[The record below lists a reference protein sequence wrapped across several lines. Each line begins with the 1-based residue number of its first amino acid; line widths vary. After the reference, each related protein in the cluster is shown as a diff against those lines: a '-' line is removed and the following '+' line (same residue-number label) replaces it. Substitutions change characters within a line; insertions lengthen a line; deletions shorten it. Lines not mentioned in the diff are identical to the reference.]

1 MKYSS
6 RWNSLEIYNDFLT
19 FKVFQSYTEPFDT
32 KLTAKQHF
40 SVESHN

>member
-6 RWNSLEIYNDFLT
+6 WWNSLEIYNDFLI

-32 KLTAKQHF
+32 KWIGKHF
-40 SVESHN
+40 SVESHY